1 MFTGIVEDVGTV
13 LSVSGDAAGQTLR
26 IRSVVVTEDLSVGDS
41 ISIAGACLTAISVD
55 DDSFEIEA
63 VSETLEKTNLG
74 RLRSGDGVNLERAM
88 RADGRFDGH
97 IVQGHVDGVGRVL
110 RLEPEGIG
118 SRLAIE
124 VPPSLLRW
132 IVEKGSITVDGV
144 SLTVAHLSGQMVEIA
159 LIPHTLEAT
168 TLGSLAGGDVVN
180 LEADILGKY
189 VERLMETRT

>member
-13 LSVSGDAAGQTLR
+13 LSVSGDTAGQTLR

-41 ISIAGACLTAISVD
+41 ISIAGACLTAVSVD

>member
-41 ISIAGACLTAISVD
+41 ISIAGACLTAVSVD

-124 VPPSLLRW
+124 VPPPLLRW

>member
-13 LSVSGDAAGQTLR
+13 LSVSGDTAGQTLR
-26 IRSVVVTEDLSVGDS
+26 IRSVVVTRDLSVGDS
-41 ISIAGACLTAISVD
+41 ISIAGACLTAVSVD

>member
-1 MFTGIVEDVGTV
+1 MFTGIVEDIGTV

-26 IRSVVVTEDLSVGDS
+26 IRSAVVTDDLSVGDS
-41 ISIAGACLTAISVD
+41 ISIAGACLTAVSVD

-74 RLRSGDGVNLERAM
+74 RLRAGDGVNLERAM

-124 VPPSLLRW
+124 VPPALLRW

-144 SLTVAHLSGQMVEIA
+144 SLTVAHLSGQVVEIA